1 MSDRQP
7 RWTQTW
13 LGGVRAAGV
22 DFGYPGRR
30 LGLPEEGSGSV
41 SGFGRR
47 LAAIVVD
54 WLLCTVGIARGLL
67 HADPRDQGWIGLAV
81 FAAEYVLLVG
91 TLGMTLG
98 MRLFGIRVAAIEGGG
113 RPAFLP
119 VLIRT
124 FLLCLAVPALI
135 WDRDRRGLHD
145 RAAGTVVV
153 KI

>member
-1 MSDRQP
+1 MSDPQP

-22 DFGYPGRR
+22 DFGYPGQR

-47 LAAIVVD
+47 IAAILVD
-54 WLLCTVGIARGLL
+54 WLLSTVAIGRGLL
-67 HADPRDQGWIGLAV
+67 HADTQNQGWIGLAV

-98 MRLFGIRVAAIEGGG
+98 MRLFGIRVAALEGG
-113 RPAFLP
+113 RPALLP

>member
-13 LGGVRAAGV
+13 LGGTRAAGI
-22 DFGYPGRR
+22 DLGYPGER
-30 LGLPEEGSGSV
+30 LGLPEHGPGAV
-41 SGFGRR
+41 AGWGRR
-47 LAAIVVD
+47 LGAVVVD
-54 WLLCTVGIARGLL
+54 WLLCTWAIAGGLLRARG
-67 HADPRDQGWIGLAV
+67 ADVGAVGLGV

-91 TLGMTLG
+91 TIGMTLG
-98 MRLFGIRVAAIEGGG
+98 MRLFGIRVAGLDGG
-113 RPAFLP
+113 RPRFLG

-145 RAAGTVVV
+145 RASGTVVV
-153 KI
+153 NL